1 MKAYLKQVAIWL
13 LDLVAG
19 TPLAQAVKRNQ
30 DAASALDA
38 AVKEMLEQ

>member
-1 MKAYLKQVAIWL
+1 MKSHLKDISIWL

-19 TPLAQAVKRNQ
+19 TPLAQAVKRNR
-30 DAASALDA
+30 DAAHALDA